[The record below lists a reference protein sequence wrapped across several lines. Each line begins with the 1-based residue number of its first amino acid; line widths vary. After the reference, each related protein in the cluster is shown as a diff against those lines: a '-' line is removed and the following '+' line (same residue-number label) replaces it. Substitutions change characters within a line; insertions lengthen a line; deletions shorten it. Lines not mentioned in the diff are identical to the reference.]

1 MANEYETSLVCKSNN
16 QLLQK
21 IDPRDIIKTPNNKF
35 ISCKKGIYYFTS
47 RGGTMHESIIELS
60 KVYPTEVFIA
70 KYRDGDI
77 YYDSEI
83 QTIKYKSGKS
93 KCTKIEPDYWYNI
106 SHIEKIV
113 GKEPLERLMK
123 VVLRHIKRIDA
134 MSDTLKAQ
142 NADERE
148 RQLNIKSSVAINV
161 ETDKIKIEA
170 TKIGSSFIEVNAFI
184 KEAPAPKWQ
193 LIGKEKN
200 RVVRVAY
207 PLDKSD
213 DEAKEEEYEDVPF

>member
-1 MANEYETSLVCKSNN
+1 
-16 QLLQK
+16 
-21 IDPRDIIKTPNNKF
+21 
-35 ISCKKGIYYFTS
+35 
-47 RGGTMHESIIELS
+47 
-60 KVYPTEVFIA
+60 
-70 KYRDGDI
+70 
-77 YYDSEI
+77 
-83 QTIKYKSGKS
+83 
-93 KCTKIEPDYWYNI
+93 
-106 SHIEKIV
+106 
-113 GKEPLERLMK
+113 
-123 VVLRHIKRIDA
+123 